1 SMITSLMTTDPDKS
15 RQDEELEGSHEPS
28 APGSNGSREN
38 ILLFSGVGLV
48 LLAVAMALSNIFA

>member
-1 SMITSLMTTDPDKS
+1 MTTDPDKS
-15 RQDEELEGSHEPS
+15 RQDEELAGSHEPS
-28 APGSNGSREN
+28 APDANGSREN